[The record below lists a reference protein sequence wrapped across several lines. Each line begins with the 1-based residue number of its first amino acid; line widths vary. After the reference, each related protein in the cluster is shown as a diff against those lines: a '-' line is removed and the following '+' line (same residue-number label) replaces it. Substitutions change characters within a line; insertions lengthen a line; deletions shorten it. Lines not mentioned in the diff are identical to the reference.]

1 MAGDALF
8 FLFLSL
14 DPPPLIFG
22 VIKKEDTMLKLFG
35 VKSNWE
41 FVIWYLVDSCVTENH
56 RDFTRSEILL
66 KNYDEIYQLLKVV
79 GHKKRPQHIE
89 ETIQKTLQ
97 NMRDKNWIIF
107 LGQGDYKL
115 TDKGYE
121 ELLSKKENLAMVKSL
136 TPEQFKIMGKLSE
149 KN

>member
-1 MAGDALF
+1 MIAEVLDIAGTA
-8 FLFLSL
+8 
-14 DPPPLIFG
+14 
-22 VIKKEDTMLKLFG
+22 
-35 VKSNWE
+35 
-41 FVIWYLVDSCVTENH
+41 DSCVTENH